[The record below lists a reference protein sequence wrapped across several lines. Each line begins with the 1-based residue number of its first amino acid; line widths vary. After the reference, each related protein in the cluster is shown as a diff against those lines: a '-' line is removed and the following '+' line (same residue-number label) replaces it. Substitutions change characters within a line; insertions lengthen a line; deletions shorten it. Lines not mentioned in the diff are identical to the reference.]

1 LIALVRA
8 EEETLAVAGFNIQA
22 YAPAR
27 IVITYA
33 YTNNFSVSHVSSMGK
48 SLYKIVSGPTSIEF
62 KAEDVDRYTFTVEIE
77 YAVVLAQSIQI
88 AVFSANNPPEGIQF
102 NVKDDYVKLDFTFT
116 VTEEPKYPS
125 AQEVAEQV
133 VRQVAGEL
141 QEFRRQT
148 DETLQLQ
155 TRNIETQWVLVGF
168 NMAIS
173 VALLVFL
180 SYWVWPTVKR
190 LRSEASASSHEARE
204 SGVD

>member
-1 LIALVRA
+1 
-8 EEETLAVAGFNIQA
+8 
-22 YAPAR
+22 
-27 IVITYA
+27 
-33 YTNNFSVSHVSSMGK
+33 
-48 SLYKIVSGPTSIEF
+48 
-62 KAEDVDRYTFTVEIE
+62 
-77 YAVVLAQSIQI
+77 
-88 AVFSANNPPEGIQF
+88 
-102 NVKDDYVKLDFTFT
+102 VKDDYVKLDFTFT

-133 VRQVAGEL
+133 VRQVADEL

-190 LRSEASASSHEARE
+190 LRSEA
-204 SGVD
+204 